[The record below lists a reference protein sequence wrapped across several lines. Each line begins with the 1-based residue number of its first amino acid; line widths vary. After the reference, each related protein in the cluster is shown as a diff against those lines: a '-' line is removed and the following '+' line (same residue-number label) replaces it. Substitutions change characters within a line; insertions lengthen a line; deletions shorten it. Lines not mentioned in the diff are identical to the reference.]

1 MEVFQI
7 LNVKRHFEPM
17 ALNPYYAN
25 IFIDSCAFDPKYEPE
40 ASAAEE
46 IFRRHE
52 KEEVSLVIA
61 HSTMKEAEHPNTP
74 RRVKAAALAQI
85 FTIETNLTPPER
97 NKKQEIWDLLTGN
110 GKPEKMKQDAEHVF
124 EAHKYGGY
132 FVTTDERILKL
143 RDKLHKISNAHIVK
157 PTEVISLLEEHN
169 AS

>member
-1 MEVFQI
+1 
-7 LNVKRHFEPM
+7 M
-17 ALNPYYAN
+17 ALNPYFAN

-40 ASAAEE
+40 SSSAEE

-52 KEEVSLVIA
+52 KKEISLVIA
-61 HSTMKEAEHPNTP
+61 HSTIKEAEHPNTP
-74 RRVKAAALAQI
+74 KHVKETALGQI
-85 FTIETNLTPPER
+85 FTIETNLPPQER
-97 NKKQEIWDLLTGN
+97 LKKREIWDVLSGN

-143 RDKLHKISNAHIVK
+143 RDKLHRVTNAHIVR
-157 PTEVISLLEEHN
+157 PSELVSLLDEHD

>member
-1 MEVFQI
+1 
-7 LNVKRHFEPM
+7 M
-17 ALNPYYAN
+17 ALNPYFAN

-40 ASAAEE
+40 SNSAEE

-52 KEEVSLVIA
+52 KNEISLVIA
-61 HSTMKEAEHPNTP
+61 HSTIKEAEHPNTP
-74 RRVKAAALAQI
+74 KHVKETALGQI
-85 FTIETNLTPPER
+85 FTIETNLPPQER
-97 NKKQEIWDLLTGN
+97 LKKREIWDVLSGN

-143 RDKLHKISNAHIVK
+143 RDKLHRVTNAHIVR
-157 PTEVISLLEEHN
+157 PSELVSLLDEHD

>member
-1 MEVFQI
+1 
-7 LNVKRHFEPM
+7 M

-52 KEEVSLVIA
+52 KEEISLVIA
-61 HSTMKEAEHPNTP
+61 HSNMKEAEHPNTP
-74 RRVKAAALAQI
+74 KHVKDAALAQI
-85 FTIETNLTPPER
+85 FTIETNLVQPER
-97 NKKQEIWDLLTGN
+97 LKKQEIWDVLTGN

-132 FVTTDERILKL
+132 FVTTDTRILKL
-143 RDKLHKISNAHIVK
+143 RDTLHSISNVHIVK
-157 PTEVISLLEEHN
+157 PSELVSLQEEHN

>member
-1 MEVFQI
+1 
-7 LNVKRHFEPM
+7 M

-46 IFRRHE
+46 IFRRHQRQE
-52 KEEVSLVIA
+52 ISLVVA
-61 HSTMKEAEHPNTP
+61 HSNMKEAEHSNTP
-74 RRVKAAALAQI
+74 KHVKRAALSQI
-85 FTIETNLTPPER
+85 FTFETDLVHTER
-97 NKKQEIWDLLTGN
+97 LKKQEIWDVLTRN

-143 RDKLHKISNAHIVK
+143 RSKLHQVSDAHIVR
-157 PTEVISLLEEHN
+157 PSELISLLEEHN

>member
-1 MEVFQI
+1 
-7 LNVKRHFEPM
+7 M

-46 IFRRHE
+46 IFRRRE
-52 KEEVSLVIA
+52 KEEIILVIA
-61 HSTMKEAEHPNTP
+61 HSNMKEAEHPNTP
-74 RRVKAAALAQI
+74 KRVKDAALEQI
-85 FTIETNLTPPER
+85 STIETNLVQQEKL
-97 NKKQEIWDLLTGN
+97 KKQEIWGVLTGN

-143 RDKLHKISNAHIVK
+143 RDKLHSISNAHIVK
-157 PTEVISLLEEHN
+157 PSELVSLLEEHN